1 MAERRSE
8 PRVFHGWKLVGTLF
22 ARFGARKTMLV
33 STTLPALGPTVLLTA
48 LTRTQRHHPYFVT
61 EG

>member
-8 PRVFHGWKLVGTLF
+8 PRVFHGWKLVGALSVVLF
-22 ARFGARKTMLV
+22 FAAAGLF
-33 STTLPALGPTVLLTA
+33 STVLLTA
-48 LTRTQRHHPYFVT
+48 LIPTRRHHPQFVS